1 MKKSVILFILMFAYS
16 VLISFSCTK
25 QAEQKSAPQTMSAL
39 ELKARF
45 GISLPGLDYSDNSVA
60 RGKKASAQT
69 VVVWFDD
76 LILSGSVIC
85 TVSPNAQWGAIQKF
99 LAEPLSN
106 DGATVLC
113 NFYLPVS
120 EMNCPT
126 TAPGV
131 YRGWTSDFDYNVHI
145 SNLITIQ

>member
-1 MKKSVILFILMFAYS
+1 MKNLIIFALI
-16 VLISFSCTK
+16 VLASCTK
-25 QAEQKSAPQTMSAL
+25 QAEQPTAQTMSAL
-39 ELKARF
+39 ELKARYQ
-45 GISLPGLDYSDNSVA
+45 ITLPGLDYTDNTAA

-76 LILSGSVIC
+76 LVLSGSVTC

-99 LAEPLSN
+99 LAQPLSN
-106 DGATVLC
+106 DGAVSYC

-126 TAPGV
+126 TASGV

-145 SNLITIQ
+145 SNLITIP